1 MTVLSHSE
9 SAIII
14 AVIIVYILITAY
26 LSFRWSG
33 KSNSD
38 YMNASKSMPTFVL
51 GIFLMSEY
59 IGAQSTIG
67 TSQKAFESGAAAS
80 WSIIAAVIGFIL
92 YGLFFVKRL
101 YNTGG
106 FTISSA
112 IEKQYGHSTRM
123 IVSIIMIYA
132 LFLVNVNNYMSGASI
147 LVEILGISL
156 PVAMII
162 VGVVS
167 TIYFFFGGMKSVAK
181 VTVIHTF
188 MKYFGIMIILAVALT
203 MTHGVHPMI
212 KTLPHYYFT
221 LSGHIGWGTIIGWI
235 LTTVGA
241 IFSTQF
247 LVQAISSAK
256 SAKSAQHAS
265 YLAAALFIPLALAI
279 GLIGVAARYLF
290 PKMQSLYALPVFL
303 SHMNVVL
310 AAISATALVA
320 SVFVSVS
327 TVALGLVSL
336 IVDDF
341 YVPHA
346 HPDAKKQLRMTR
358 VFAIIVGFLP
368 LAFCFMAPQ
377 VLALSFFTKALRMS
391 ITVVAVIGFYLPWF
405 GSTHAANIG
414 LIGTAIASTAWYL
427 LGNPF
432 GIDNIYVSLFCPI
445 ILMAVCKLWDM
456 IFHNDD
462 HDDSNKKKQPVK
474 SIE

>member
-9 SAIII
+9 SAIVI
-14 AVIIVYILITAY
+14 AVIILYILITAY

-33 KSNSD
+33 KSNGD
-38 YMNASKSMPTFVL
+38 YMNASKSLPTFIL

-80 WSIIAAVIGFIL
+80 WSIFAAVIGFIL
-92 YGLFFVKRL
+92 YGLFFVRRL
-101 YNTGG
+101 YNSGG

-112 IEKQYGHSTRM
+112 IEKQYGHSTGI
-123 IVSIIMIYA
+123 IVSLIMIYA

-156 PVAMII
+156 PWAMAI
-162 VGVVS
+162 VGIVS
-167 TIYFFFGGMKSVAK
+167 TVYFFFGGMKSIAK

-188 MKYFGIMIILAVALT
+188 MKYIGIMIILAVALT
-203 MTHGVHPMI
+203 MTHGISPMVHSM
-212 KTLPHYYFT
+212 PHYYFT

-256 SAKSAQHAS
+256 SAKSAQHSAF
-265 YLAAALFIPLALAI
+265 LAAILFIPLAFAI
-279 GLIGVAARYLF
+279 GIIGVAAKFLF

-303 SHMNVVL
+303 SHMNIVL
-310 AAISATALVA
+310 AAIAATALVA

-341 YVPHA
+341 YVPLA

-368 LAFCFMAPQ
+368 LAFCFIAPQ

-391 ITVVAVIGFYLPWF
+391 ITVVAVIGFYLPHF
-405 GSTHAANIG
+405 GSTKSANVA
-414 LIGTAIASTAWYL
+414 LIGTAIASTVWYL

-432 GIDNIYVSLFCPI
+432 HIDNIYISLFAPI
-445 ILMAVCKLWDM
+445 VLMAICKLFDM
-456 IFHNDD
+456 MFGNHND
-462 HDDSNKKKQPVK
+462 SNNNSNNKAAKAVK
-474 SIE
+474 